1 VRGRTI
7 EELALGDFV
16 ELTRVAAPDNVAAFL
31 GAIGD
36 DNPVH
41 SDPDFAATT
50 SFERPIAPGM
60 WTAGLLS
67 AAIGTQLPG
76 PGSIYIK
83 QDLKFLRPVYFGDT
97 ITARIEVV
105 EMIPERNRVRLST
118 TCVNGDGETVLAG
131 EAWVLP
137 PQRPIQYDG
146 PQRREGGAFW
156 VFAPVA
162 WASRAAAMWY
172 AAVADGLDTWAPR
185 PPKAADEPA
194 DEPVGNGEPKVTRK
208 RPASKRPVK
217 ASG

>member
-7 EELALGDFV
+7 SELALGDFV

-97 ITARIEVV
+97 ITAHVEII

-118 TCVNGDGETVLAG
+118 TCANSDGEAVLAG

-137 PQRPIQYDG
+137 PLRAVIYDE
-146 PQRREGGAFW
+146 PQPRESTPFR
-156 VFAPVA
+156 VLAPVA

-172 AAVADGLDTWAPR
+172 AAVADGLDFWTGPR
-185 PPKAADEPA
+185 SPGP
-194 DEPVGNGEPKVTRK
+194 GEKT
-208 RPASKRPVK
+208 
-217 ASG
+217 SGHELIGHTTTTTTI